1 MIAWKKRL
9 NQYGISNWVIVL
21 LVGVS
26 MVSITAEIFSIGM
39 FLPLFEIINQ
49 HGSEALENSDSEIVK
64 YIRHIVIYLGLDFT
78 IETILILS
86 FILFLF
92 SKTLLYITTY
102 IQLHYRSLILKNMK
116 DRLLNSYLQATDF

>member
-86 FILFLF
+86 FICE
-92 SKTLLYITTY
+92 I
-102 IQLHYRSLILKNMK
+102 
-116 DRLLNSYLQATDF
+116 